1 MTYII
6 PGKTNN
12 PNLPL
17 DGDLS
22 KQITNTAS
30 CEGWLQGDTD
40 WTTVDGSNGISTF
53 TSRNGG
59 DTFTL
64 SGTATKATLVANQI
78 SGQPIARFAAG
89 SPARYLFNGTLDTSQ
104 PFTFAFCVK
113 PVATASSQFICGRQ
127 TNSTNRAM
135 LMIAAN
141 ATTGCQIWYAGSII
155 GIPMTMGAFGVGMV
169 CYDGTKLRVHSNGA
183 VSETT
188 ISPASDT
195 STFYVGALGGIA
207 SPLTSDVSDIL
218 LFSEAVDQNA
228 ALMQMVS
235 DYFQNEYGLS
245 F

>member
-1 MTYII
+1 MSII
-6 PGKTNN
+6 VPLSTNN

-17 DGDLS
+17 DGDIS
-22 KQITNTAS
+22 KQITAYAT
-30 CEGWLQGDTD
+30 CEGWLQGDVD
-40 WTTVDGSNGISTF
+40 WTTVNVSNQVSTF

-64 SGTATKATLVANQI
+64 SGTATKATLIDNQI
-78 SGQPIARFAAG
+78 AGNQIARFAVG
-89 SPARYLFNGTLDTSQ
+89 SPARYLFNGTLNTSQ
-104 PFTFAFCVK
+104 SFSFVFCVK

-135 LMIAAN
+135 IMIAAN
-141 ATTGCQIWYAGSII
+141 ATTGCQIWYESSII
-155 GIPMTMGAFGVGMV
+155 NIPMTMGEFGLAMV
-169 CYDGTKLRVHSNGA
+169 CYDGTKLRVHSSGGIT
-183 VSETT
+183 ETT
-188 ISPASDT
+188 VANATDT

-218 LFSEAVDQNA
+218 LFSEAVDTNA
-228 ALMQMVS
+228 GLFQLVE